1 MPSGP
6 NSRKWESSLSAVLIY
21 AIDLLYAVINAK
33 SGEIMPFE
41 IWLAYVAACTAILVI
56 PGPTVMLIVGY
67 ALRGGRSTAW
77 ATVPGV
83 VLGDFTAMTIS
94 LLGAGAIL
102 AASATLFT
110 ILKLV
115 GGAYLIWLGIQLWRA
130 APSAPNGEMAAN
142 AAASGQDSNRGMFL
156 SAYVVTALNPK
167 SIVFFIA
174 FVPQFATASA
184 PVFQQF
190 VILEITF
197 LALAGL
203 SITVWALLAGEM
215 RARFQRPSTQRLV
228 NRIGGSFMIGA
239 GLLTIATRRVA

>member
-1 MPSGP
+1 MP
-6 NSRKWESSLSAVLIY
+6 L
-21 AIDLLYAVINAK
+21 
-33 SGEIMPFE
+33 E
-41 IWLAYVAACTAILVI
+41 IWLAFVVACMAILVI
-56 PGPTVMLIVGY
+56 PGPTVMLVVGY
-67 ALRGGRSTAW
+67 ALKGGRLTAW

-83 VLGDFTAMTIS
+83 VLGDFTAMTLS

-115 GGAYLIWLGIQLWRA
+115 GGGYLIWLGIQLWRA
-130 APSAPNGEMAAN
+130 TPTPPDREMSPTPMAN
-142 AAASGQDSNRGMFL
+142 GQDSNRSMFL

-174 FVPQFATASA
+174 FVPQFATATG

-190 VILEITF
+190 AILEITF
-197 LALAGL
+197 LVLAGL
-203 SITVWALLAGEM
+203 SILVWALLAGEM

-239 GLLTIATRRVA
+239 GLLTIATRRVS